1 MARRRR
7 WWLLAAGVAG
17 VAVVAAVT
25 LLPQRRVV
33 TVASVQD
40 GRTIESMPLP
50 AAGRFELYLRQ
61 SIYDADAYE
70 SFVAD
75 AEAGFLLV
83 ALRSTNEGV
92 LDYYALEGRRTHIG
106 AWTHMVLDRPQHFDS
121 LPIVGTR
128 LGRRALIVGDRRLPL
143 AGPDGSTRHLV
154 ITVERRPWP
163 LAGVSAAHHRAT
175 SP

>member
-7 WWLLAAGVAG
+7 RWLLTALVAAVA
-17 VAVVAAVT
+17 AVAAVT

-33 TVASVQD
+33 TVASAQD

-50 AAGRFELYLRQ
+50 AVGRFEMYFRQ

-75 AEAGFLLV
+75 GDAGFVLV

-106 AWTHMVLDRPQHFDS
+106 AWTHLALDRPQHFDR

-128 LGRRALIVGDRRLPL
+128 LGRRTLIVGDRRLPL

-154 ITVERRPWP
+154 IRVERRPWL
-163 LAGVSAAHHRAT
+163 LAGL
-175 SP
+175 

>member
-7 WWLLAAGVAG
+7 WWLLAAVVAG
-17 VAVVAAVT
+17 VTVLAAVT

-40 GRTIESMPLP
+40 GRTVRSIPLP
-50 AAGRFELYLRQ
+50 AAGRFEMYFRQ
-61 SIYDADAYE
+61 SIHDADAYE

-75 AEAGFLLV
+75 GDAGFMLV

-92 LDYYALEGRRTHIG
+92 LDHYALEGRRTHAG
-106 AWTHMVLDRPQHFDS
+106 SWTHMVLDRPQRFDR
-121 LPIVGTR
+121 LPIAGTR
-128 LGRRALIVGDRRLPL
+128 LGRRTLIVGDRRLPL

-154 ITVERRPWP
+154 ITVERRSWL
-163 LAGVSAAHHRAT
+163 LAGL